1 MPEKISLIYLLSY
14 RENTLW
20 ARHLNMGKSN
30 KTNITGLTI
39 LIFFVAVG
47 MAQILYY
54 YPQLPEKLIM
64 HWNWAG
70 EADSWG
76 PKSFMA
82 ILQLFILLLI
92 GGIFWAGA
100 VSAEFPG
107 HGRKLPNQKYWLAAE
122 RIDQTFK
129 VIGKFYIKTGS
140 AFLIMM
146 ILNFRTAIIEN
157 LGRTCILEYS
167 SLDLLAVFIA
177 YSAFQYIKTYL
188 YFRKVP

>member
-1 MPEKISLIYLLSY
+1 MEKP
-14 RENTLW
+14 
-20 ARHLNMGKSN
+20 N
-30 KTNITGLTI
+30 KKNKTGLTI
-39 LIFFVAVG
+39 LIFFVALG
-47 MAQILYY
+47 IAQILYY
-54 YPQLPEKLIM
+54 YPQLPERIIM

-82 ILQLFILLLI
+82 ILQVFVLLLI
-92 GGIFWAGA
+92 AGVFWAGA

-107 HGRKLPNQKYWLAAE
+107 HGRRLPNHKYWFASE

-129 VIGKFYIKTGS
+129 IIAKFYIKTGS

-146 ILNFRTAIIEN
+146 ILNFHTAIIEN
-157 LGRTCILEYS
+157 LGGICTLEYT

-177 YSAFQYIKTYL
+177 YAAFQYIKTYL